1 MSDTNFTIR
10 PNVDLSGIEE
20 ANKASDRLIGKFRE
34 LNQRLGGTRIP
45 TSLPGDLSKINDLTA
60 SYVERLRSEG
70 KHLEA
75 NKAQIAGYKQ
85 SLAQL
90 VTVQKG
96 EEAKLEAIIQKTG
109 ASGKAF
115 EEQAIKVNRAS
126 TAVNR
131 MKNDIAQAERVMS
144 KASGGA
150 TVFDAMKRKIRET
163 SAEATHTHSIFKQ
176 VFSANLMT
184 NAVTSVWGHIK
195 NGISSVIGPAK
206 EYAMAQ
212 QTMNATW
219 LTLTGNAKKGQ
230 AMVDQINKMAINAN
244 NSTEMVDG
252 LSQKFYAINKNAGE
266 TGKLTKSILT
276 LQDAFGQSDDAV
288 MNFGTQL
295 SQAMANGKM
304 SAQDMMSVVNVF
316 PELRDRLTD
325 YEKKVT
331 HNSNLTT
338 ADVTKMMSQGK
349 ISAKDMIATINE
361 TAKAYGGAT
370 ENFSKTIPGMM
381 RTIRTQ
387 VPALLGEITKPLAK
401 ASNPLV
407 GTLSN
412 WVTAKSTKKE
422 FDRVGQTFKKGL
434 NASIE
439 AFSGDISAKD
449 VTKRLDGIVNFFNK
463 AVKSGFSWLTAHA
476 KDIKTFGSSV
486 WDIAKTLSKQ
496 VWKDA
501 SNIFVNLGKSFGLIS
516 KDGKGSA
523 DPMHALAEATSTMAK
538 HPKEVQTVA
547 HAIVAISLAKGFG
560 RVAGGMLNIGVN
572 AYDSYKKITKLRN
585 AMKDFSSGKTFSLLK
600 GSMQS
605 MRSAS
610 GTNFNGWRSLI
621 PTAKNIKQGFG
632 NIKTGFSNLSTAGK
646 ITTGLAGAGVAVSA
660 VSDIY
665 NGIKAKTKTGKFQ
678 GIGKGI
684 GGAIGGGIG
693 LWFGGP
699 IGAMIGTKIGQTVGK
714 WGGKAVLKFSKGW
727 SAKKPPKNF
736 WSIENLGWL
745 SHDALSK
752 MLKWGGNLVKSLTS
766 GVKSYIDTFK
776 KVWGGIFNWIGDKV
790 NWYVNT
796 VKKAWNKVA
805 GWIGKGIDTVKG
817 WFGGKKSVKK
827 HATGGYI
834 TADHVA
840 LVGEEGPEL
849 AYQAKGGARLLGAYG
864 PEIAKVKA
872 GEKILT
878 ARQTSHAMNGGLG
891 KGLKLHTYA
900 KGTASAETKQG
911 GETLGKLT
919 KQTARSWTAIQQV
932 TDRQSKKTKK
942 SAIDSYT
949 SMGKGVSKQMTSL
962 KSAVIATAN
971 GTSKGFKGA
980 LGKMKSYA
988 KGAMQDTIAQLN
1000 KGINGIDKVL
1010 SQFGGNAQVIKPV
1023 HFATGSNGK
1032 LDRDTLAVVNDATSG
1047 PRQEAIVR
1055 GSDVIFPSGNDRML
1069 KLQKGDQVLNGT
1081 QTRQLRESWGLQH
1094 FATGSGVSNAELKK
1108 IAERGQ
1114 KNPLGAFNNA
1124 FTVNVKVKQP
1134 EIQAGTTEL
1143 AKNSADKFGKN
1154 WMQAMWKVINDAI
1167 GGDGAGRGGSR
1178 EAFLKYAER
1187 SFSHIPY
1194 VMGAMSKLASDCS
1207 GMVAMALKHFGIDIG
1222 RTTVAMQESS
1232 GVQYL
1237 GKDIKKTVPG
1247 DLVIYGHGT
1256 GASGHVGIIKNPKA
1270 HTMFNETPPYSRVT
1284 SVDAPMSMGYGYYRV
1299 KGLSDGKQA
1308 KSKGGTAL
1316 EALAKKQL
1324 GARAIKWI
1332 ENHLGDEFGSA
1343 GSFKLGGDIAD
1354 RARSLAKA
1362 LRRLDPRAT
1371 RNGISAILG
1380 NWQFESGLNP
1390 SAVNSS
1396 GGASGFGQWLG
1407 GRLANLKAY
1416 ASKRG
1421 KSWND
1426 PSLQLEFALKGDG
1439 SDSGIFRQ
1447 ILEGKGSVASLAN
1460 AFSTRWERGGYNA
1473 QHVNGAMQVAKA
1485 LGYANGGDPSVGKLA
1500 LVGEKGP
1507 ELVRFN
1513 LPGHV
1518 YSNEETNSKLS
1529 SLISNE
1535 NIKKPKSLAHL
1546 LDTKLANTKKPQAK
1560 VTPSINI
1567 NLNGPIGSKK
1577 EAVDISGTIKAELAK
1592 FFEQIGYEFGADPSV
1607 Y

>member
-34 LNQRLGGTRIP
+34 LNQRLGGTHIP

-131 MKNDIAQAERVMS
+131 MKNDIAEAERVMS

-150 TVFDAMKRKIRET
+150 TVLDAMKRKIRET
-163 SAEATHTHSIFKQ
+163 SAEASHTDSIFKQ
-176 VFSANLMT
+176 VFSANLVS
-184 NAVTSVWGHIK
+184 NAVTSVWGHLR

-206 EYAMAQ
+206 EYAMVQ

-244 NSTEMVDG
+244 NSTEMVDT

-316 PELRDRLTD
+316 PELRERLLD

-331 HNSNLTT
+331 HNSNLTM
-338 ADVTKMMSQGK
+338 AQMNKMMSAGK
-349 ISAKDMIATINE
+349 ISSKDMIATINE
-361 TAKAYGGAT
+361 TAKAYGNAT
-370 ENFSKTIPGMM
+370 ENFSKTIPGMI
-381 RTIRTQ
+381 RTVKTQ
-387 VPALLGEITKPLAK
+387 VPTLLGEITKPLAT
-401 ASNPLV
+401 ASNPII
-407 GTLSN
+407 GTMTN
-412 WVTAKSTKKE
+412 WVTAKQTKKE
-422 FDRVGQTFKKGL
+422 FDRVGQTFSKGL
-434 NASIE
+434 NASIK

-449 VTKRLDGIVNFFNK
+449 VTSRLDGIVNFFNK
-463 AVKSGFSWLTAHA
+463 AIKSGFSWLTAHA

-486 WDIAKTLSKQ
+486 WDIAKTLGKQ

-501 SNIFVNLGKSFGLIS
+501 SNIFINLGKSFGLIS
-516 KDGKGSA
+516 KDGKGST

-538 HPKEVQTVA
+538 HPKEVQMVA
-547 HAIVAISLAKGFG
+547 HAIVAITLAKGFG

-585 AMKDFSSGKTFSLLK
+585 AMKDFSGGKTFSMLK

-605 MRSAS
+605 MRSA
-610 GTNFNGWRSLI
+610 G
-621 PTAKNIKQGFG
+621 GFKG
-632 NIKTGFSNLSTAGK
+632 LSTAGK
-646 ITTGLAGAGVAVSA
+646 VTTGLAGASVAVSA

-699 IGAMIGTKIGQTVGK
+699 MGAMIGTKIGQTVGK
-714 WGGKAVLKFSKGW
+714 WGGKAVLNFSKGW

-736 WSIENLGWL
+736 WSIENLGWS
-745 SHDALSK
+745 SHDALNK

-790 NWYVNT
+790 GWYVKL
-796 VKKAWNKVA
+796 VKGAWEKVA

-864 PEIAKVKA
+864 PEITKVKA

-891 KGLKLHTYA
+891 KGLKLHAYA

-911 GETLGKLT
+911 GETLDKLS
-919 KQTARSWTAIQQV
+919 KQTTRSWTAIQQV
-932 TDRQSKKTKK
+932 TDRQSKKTKR

-980 LGKMKSYA
+980 LGKMKDYA
-988 KGAMQDTIAQLN
+988 KGAMRDTIAQLN

-1143 AKNSADKFGKN
+1143 AKNSAEKFGKN
-1154 WMQAMWKVINDAI
+1154 WMQAMWKVINNAI
-1167 GGDGAGRGGSR
+1167 GGSSGRGGTR
-1178 EAFLKYAER
+1178 EAFLKYAEQH
-1187 SFSHIPY
+1187 FAGKPY
-1194 VMGAMSKLASDCS
+1194 RMAGDGPTYYDCS
-1207 GMVAMALKHFGIDIG
+1207 GMVAEALRHFGINIG
-1222 RTTVAMQESS
+1222 RNTVAMQESS

-1237 GKDIKKTVPG
+1237 GKNISKTTPG

-1256 GASGHVGIIKNPKA
+1256 GASGHVGIIKNPKK
-1270 HTMFNETPPYSRVT
+1270 HTMFNETEPYARVT
-1284 SVDAPMSMGYGYYRV
+1284 SVDAPMSMGYGYYRI
-1299 KGLSDGKQA
+1299 KGLNDGKQA
-1308 KSKGGTAL
+1308 NSKGSTAL
-1316 EALAKKQL
+1316 ESLAKKQL

-1332 ENHLGDEFGSA
+1332 ENHLGNELGSA
-1343 GSFKLGGDIAD
+1343 GSFKLGGDVAD

-1396 GGASGFGQWLG
+1396 GGASGFGQWFSS
-1407 GRLANLKAY
+1407 RLANLKAY
-1416 ASKRG
+1416 ASKHG

-1439 SDSGIFRQ
+1439 PNSSIFRQ

-1460 AFSTRWERGGYNA
+1460 AFSTGWERGGHNA

-1560 VTPSINI
+1560 ITPSINI

-1577 EAVDISGTIKAELAK
+1577 EALDISGTIKAELAK

>member
-1 MSDTNFTIR
+1 MSDTNFIIK

-20 ANKASDRLIGKFRE
+20 ANKQSDRLIDRFKE
-34 LNQRLGGTRIP
+34 LNQRLGGARIP
-45 TSLPGDLSKINDLTA
+45 SSLPGDLNKINDLTA
-60 SYVERLRSEG
+60 SYVTRLRSEG
-70 KHLEA
+70 RQYEA
-75 NKAQIAGYKQ
+75 NKAQLAGYKQ
-85 SLAQL
+85 ALAQL
-90 VTVQKG
+90 TVKQS
-96 EEAKLEAIIQKTG
+96 EEVAKLNSIIEKTG
-109 ASGKAF
+109 ASGEAF
-115 EEQAIKVNRAS
+115 EKQAIKVNQAA
-126 TAVNR
+126 TAVNK
-131 MKNDIAQAERVMS
+131 MKSDISAAQAVM
-144 KASGGA
+144 ARTSGTA
-150 TVFDAMKRKIRET
+150 TVFDALKRKIRET
-163 SAEATHTHSIFKQ
+163 NGESTRTHSIFKS
-176 VFSANLMT
+176 VFSAQMASNL
-184 NAVTSVWGHIK
+184 VTGAWGHIR
-195 NGISSVIGPAK
+195 NGISSIIGPAK

-219 LTLTGNAKKGQ
+219 LTLTGNASKGQ
-230 AMVDQINKMAINAN
+230 AMVDQINKMAISAN

-316 PELRDRLTD
+316 PELRERLLD

-331 HNSNLTT
+331 HNSNLTM
-338 ADVTKMMSQGK
+338 AEMNKMMSAGK
-349 ISAKDMIATINE
+349 ISSKDMIATINA

-370 ENFSKTIPGMM
+370 ENFSKTIPGMI
-381 RTIRTQ
+381 RTIKTQ
-387 VPALLGEITKPLAK
+387 VPVLAGEITKPFAT
-401 ASNPLV
+401 ASNPLI
-407 GTLSN
+407 GTLTGWITSN
-412 WVTAKSTKKE
+412 KTKKE
-422 FDRVGQTFKKGL
+422 FHTVGKTFNRGL
-434 NASIE
+434 NDSIN
-439 AFSGDISAKD
+439 AFSGDISAKG
-449 VTKRLDGIVNFFNK
+449 VTSRLDSVVGFFNK
-463 AVKSGFSWLTAHA
+463 EIKAGFGWITAHA

-486 WDIAKTLSKQ
+486 WEIAKTLGKQ

-501 SNIFVNLGKSFGLIS
+501 SNIFMNLGKSFGLIS
-516 KDGKGSA
+516 ANGKGSQ

-547 HAIVAISLAKGFG
+547 HAIVAIAMVKGLG
-560 RVAGGMLNIGVN
+560 KVAGGMLNIGVN
-572 AYDSYKKITKLRN
+572 AYDSYKKITKLHN
-585 AMKDFSSGKTFSLLK
+585 ALKGFSSGKTFSLLK

-605 MRSAS
+605 TRSA
-610 GTNFNGWRSLI
+610 G
-621 PTAKNIKQGFG
+621 GFKG
-632 NIKTGFSNLSTAGK
+632 LSTAGK
-646 ITTGLAGAGVAVSA
+646 VTTGLAGAGVAVSA

-665 NGIKAKTKTGKFQ
+665 NGIKAKTKTAKFQ

-699 IGAMIGTKIGQTVGK
+699 MGAMIGTKIGQTVGK
-714 WGGKAVLKFSKGW
+714 WGGKAVLKFSNGW
-727 SAKKPPKNF
+727 NAKKPPKNF
-736 WSIENLGWL
+736 WSLENLGWNAHRGL
-745 SHDALSK
+745 DAVLNWGSNLMKSLSK
-752 MLKWGGNLVKSLTS
+752 GISAGAKWVK
-766 GVKSYIDTFK
+766 DA
-776 KVWGGIFNWIGDKV
+776 WDKA
-790 NWYVNT
+790 T
-796 VKKAWNKVA
+796 
-805 GWIGKGIDTVKG
+805 GWIGKGVDAVKG
-817 WFGGKKSVKK
+817 WFGGKKNIKK
-827 HATGGYI
+827 HATGDYI
-834 TADHVA
+834 TADHMA

-849 AYQAKGGARLLGAYG
+849 AFQAKGGARLLGAYG
-864 PEIAKVKA
+864 PEITKVKA

-878 ARQTSHAMNGGLG
+878 ARQTSNAMNGGLG
-891 KGLKLHTYA
+891 KGLKLHAYA

-911 GETLGKLT
+911 GETLDKLT

-1055 GSDVIFPSGNDRML
+1055 GSDVIFPSGQDRML

-1094 FATGSGVSNAELKK
+1094 FATGSGVSNAELRK

-1114 KNPLGAFNNA
+1114 KNPLSAFNNA

-1143 AKNSADKFGKN
+1143 AKNSATKFGKS
-1154 WMQAMWKVINDAI
+1154 WMRAMWKVINDAI
-1167 GGDGAGRGGSR
+1167 GGSSGRGGTR
-1178 EAFLKYAER
+1178 EAFLKFAEQH
-1187 SFSHIPY
+1187 FTGKPY
-1194 VMGAMSKLASDCS
+1194 RMAGDGPTYYDCS
-1207 GMVAMALKHFGIDIG
+1207 GMVAEALRHFGINIG
-1222 RTTVAMQESS
+1222 RNTVAMQGSS

-1237 GKDIKKTVPG
+1237 GQNISKTTPG

-1256 GASGHVGIIKNPKA
+1256 GASGHVGIIKNPKK
-1270 HTMFNETPPYSRVT
+1270 HTMFNETEPYARVT
-1284 SVDAPMSMGYGYYRV
+1284 SVDAPMSMGYGYYRI
-1299 KGLSDGKQA
+1299 KGLNDAKQA
-1308 KSKGGTAL
+1308 NSKGSTAL
-1316 EALAKKQL
+1316 EALVKKQL

-1332 ENHLGDEFGSA
+1332 ENHLGDELGSA

-1439 SDSGIFRQ
+1439 SDSSIFRQ

-1485 LGYANGGDPSVGKLA
+1485 LGYANGGDPSVGKVA
-1500 LVGEKGP
+1500 LVGEHGP

-1518 YSNEETNSKLS
+1518 YSNEETNSKLG

-1546 LDTKLANTKKPQAK
+1546 LDTKLANTKKPQTK
-1560 VTPSINI
+1560 ITPSINI

-1577 EAVDISGTIKAELAK
+1577 EAIDVSSTIKAELAK